1 MSLLLVIVLLAAVVL
16 VVLRLRSRRVDRPVS
31 GDEAGVPTFRV
42 AALGPRGSG
51 KTLLLAS
58 MYHEMQVWAGRSYL
72 LTAPRAEV
80 ALLNQWFSQ
89 VEDTAR
95 DWPAGT
101 AVADTREF
109 TFTVR
114 TRTASGE
121 LRPVLRLVYLEYAGK
136 ILTEPEEP
144 GSHLWSELDAQVQ
157 RADALIGI
165 VDGHRVRQWYDGV
178 PEGRVRLQHAMTA
191 MINRMLTVDK
201 PVTFIITKWDLL
213 RDIDVDDDA
222 RLRAVRKL
230 LMSNRGFRE
239 LVREHA
245 ARRVVRLI
253 PVSAVG
259 PSFAEMDDA
268 GEVAK
273 VPGGEL
279 RPTNVDVPLA
289 AVVPD
294 VFEQVARALDRQK
307 LEAAMEAVRRRTG
320 AGPAAALAELGAFV
334 VAHAARVTSGV
345 AAFSAPYTAFIG
357 AAAAELYGP
366 RADARNAITERALSE
381 AEREVED
388 FQFAQRRVIR
398 DLRSRVDVL
407 EGRLPASRLDGAE

>member
-1 MSLLLVIVLLAAVVL
+1 MIYVLLFALLAAGVAIVL
-16 VVLRLRSRRVDRPVS
+16 KRRSRRAAVPIA

-58 MYHEMQVWAGRSYL
+58 MYHEMQVWGGRSFL

-80 ALLNQWFSQ
+80 ALLNKWFSQ
-89 VEDTAR
+89 VEDTGQ

-101 AVADTREF
+101 AAADTREF
-109 TFTVR
+109 TFTARAR
-114 TRTASGE
+114 TRTGT

-136 ILTEPEEP
+136 VLTEPEEP
-144 GSHLWSELDAQVQ
+144 GSKLWNDLDTQVQ

-165 VDGHRVRQWYDGV
+165 IDGHRVRQWYDGE
-178 PEGRVRLQHAMTA
+178 PEGRIRLQHAMTA
-191 MINRMLTVDK
+191 MINRMLTVHK

-213 RDIDVDDDA
+213 RDIDADEDA

-239 LVREHA
+239 LVQEHTS
-245 ARRVVRLI
+245 RRVVRLI

-259 PSFAEMDDA
+259 PSFAEMDDDGA
-268 GEVAK
+268 VAK

-294 VFEQVARALDRQK
+294 VFEQVARALDREK
-307 LEAAMEAVRRRTG
+307 LAAVLERARRRSG
-320 AGPAAALAELGAFV
+320 VGPAAALTELGTFILAQTTR
-334 VAHAARVTSGV
+334 AAGAVG
-345 AAFSAPYTAFIG
+345 AFSAPYVSFLG
-357 AAAAELYGP
+357 AAAAELLTP
-366 RADARNAITERALSE
+366 QAEARAVRTERALSE
-381 AEREVED
+381 AEQEVED
-388 FQFAQRRVIR
+388 FQLAQRRVIR
-398 DLRSRVDVL
+398 DLQSRVDVL
-407 EGRLPASRLDGAE
+407 EGRLPASRLDGGE